1 MWLSKNTSVSSPTP
15 PLPDPA
21 AWVQTRLKFHPDS
34 HQRSVLN
41 STARRVSLNCTR
53 QWGKSTVAAA
63 KAIYEAFHAP
73 GSLILVVSP
82 SMRQSAE
89 FLRTAAHLLSR

>member
-1 MWLSKNTSVSSPTP
+1 MWQSKNTASTLTQP
-15 PLPDPA
+15 PPDPA

-34 HQRSVLN
+34 DQRAVLN

-63 KAIYEAFHAP
+63 KGVYR
-73 GSLILVVSP
+73 SLCA
-82 SMRQSAE
+82 SA
-89 FLRTAAHLLSR
+89 LK